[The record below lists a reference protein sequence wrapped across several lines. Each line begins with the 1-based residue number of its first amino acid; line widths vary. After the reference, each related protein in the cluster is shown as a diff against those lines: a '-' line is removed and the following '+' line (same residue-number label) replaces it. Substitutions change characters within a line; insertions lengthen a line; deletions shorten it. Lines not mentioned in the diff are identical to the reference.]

1 MGLLNEDASL
11 LLAAPVSQS
20 EPSGQGAGP
29 SAPAVLG
36 ERFSQIS
43 VTLTAFRRLFLIAGH
58 CGPSRGSGAG
68 LPRRPGG
75 KEQDRQASE
84 LRAVGAPPG
93 GRTVGK
99 WEAGG

>member
-36 ERFSQIS
+36 ERFSQIC
-43 VTLTAFRRLFLIAGH
+43 VTLTALPPSISYSGSLRAFTKLH
-58 CGPSRGSGAG
+58 CGI
-68 LPRRPGG
+68 
-75 KEQDRQASE
+75 
-84 LRAVGAPPG
+84 APPG